1 MTVSERLV
9 AAQSDLSPAETRVAA
24 VVLGAPADVAFGTV
38 AALARAAGTG
48 AATVVR
54 FTTKLGYRGFADL
67 RASVRAELSES
78 LRPAA
83 ERIREPAAHDVVHL
97 GLHAELDNVRTTLEG
112 IDRHAFKEA
121 TRLLSRRAARVFITS
136 GEASAGVALLM
147 RDHLSMLR
155 PGVELL
161 RGSPVR
167 VVGELATAKT
177 GDVLVAIDVRRY
189 DRWVLDVVDQAA
201 SLGLDV
207 VALTDGPLSPLA
219 RRAAV
224 AFIVAAESGGPFDSH
239 VGELALVNALL
250 AGVAARLQAAAG
262 ERLRV
267 IESAWASASV
277 LVERS

>member
-97 GLHAELDNVRTTLEG
+97 GRRDLENDEVGDRLQPVHRARPDVDDASRFERPSLQRPGRVGLEHELRPALE
-112 IDRHAFKEA
+112 DEV
-121 TRLLSRRAARVFITS
+121 RLL
-136 GEASAGVALLM
+136 LLA
-147 RDHLSMLR
+147 
-155 PGVELL
+155 VELEARPHPGPQPDQL
-161 RGSPVR
+161 EDERR
-167 VVGELATAKT
+167 VA
-177 GDVLVAIDVRRY
+177 
-189 DRWVLDVVDQAA
+189 VDE
-201 SLGLDV
+201 
-207 VALTDGPLSPLA
+207 P
-219 RRAAV
+219 
-224 AFIVAAESGGPFDSH
+224 
-239 VGELALVNALL
+239 ALL
-250 AGVAARLQAAAG
+250 AP
-262 ERLRV
+262 RLRDDLGGV
-267 IESAWASASV
+267 RRGHVDPVAHGTASDRNWSRCRSITLFTAS
-277 LVERS
+277 LSSPSSGGRTAATSGCEKT

>member
-1 MTVSERLV
+1 MV

-97 GLHAELDNVRTTLEG
+97 ALHAELDNVRTTLEG

-167 VVGELATAKT
+167 VVGELATAST
-177 GDVLVAIDVRRY
+177 GDVLVAIDVRLPGPRRGGA
-189 DRWVLDVVDQAA
+189 DGRPSLAA
-201 SLGLDV
+201 GPASHGCLHRGRRERGPFRQPRRGARLGER
-207 VALTDGPLSPLA
+207 APGRRCGPPTGCR
-219 RRAAV
+219 RRAPRRDRVGLGQGVGPGRAKL
-224 AFIVAAESGGPFDSH
+224 ISGPGPRLS
-239 VGELALVNALL
+239 L
-250 AGVAARLQAAAG
+250 AAR
-262 ERLRV
+262 
-267 IESAWASASV
+267 
-277 LVERS
+277 